1 MKKLKVIGFAL
12 LALAVVVA
20 TLLNNKANIAARAK
34 SDRMTSVPV
43 RVATVDNAVLDAEL
57 SLVGTIVGDKDVAV
71 IAETIGR
78 VTAVYVEVGD
88 VVAKGAP
95 LVQVDDEVLRANF
108 LAAEVNYEKA
118 KKDLERFQAL
128 NTEKTISDTQLEQAR
143 LAYQAAEAQYTI
155 ARRHLDDTR
164 IKSPIAGVVT
174 ARNVDVGTMVLD
186 KMNVAN
192 VVDLGQ
198 LKLKVNVPEKE
209 TFQLKIGDAATVT
222 TDVYPGVTFTGKI
235 KTISD
240 KADEAH
246 TYPVEVRLSNS
257 SSHPLKS
264 GMFGRVAFQT
274 SSAGETPLIPREGL
288 IGSVKNPQVY
298 VIDDGKAYLRDVIVG
313 AEAGRNVQILSGL
326 KGGETIVTSGHN
338 ILVDSM
344 AVAVIQ

>member
-12 LALAVVVA
+12 LALTVVVV
-20 TLLNNKANIAARAK
+20 TLLNNKAKIAARAK

-43 RVATVDNAVLDAEL
+43 RVATVENSVLDAEL

-95 LVQVDDEVLRANF
+95 LVQVDDEIRRANF
-108 LAAEVNYEKA
+108 LATEVNYEKT

-128 NTEKTISDTQLEQAR
+128 NSEKTISDTQLEQAR
-143 LAYQAAEAQYTI
+143 LAYQAAEAQYII
-155 ARRHLDDTR
+155 ARRQLDDTR

-174 ARNVDVGTMVLD
+174 ARTVDVGTMVLD
-186 KMNVAN
+186 KMNVAT

-209 TFQLKIGDAATVT
+209 AFQLKTGDAAIVT
-222 TDVYPGVTFTGKI
+222 TDVYPGITFTGRV
-235 KTISD
+235 KTISA

-246 TYPVEVRLSNS
+246 TYPVEVELSNS
-257 SSHPLKS
+257 ATHPLKS
-264 GMFGRVAFQT
+264 GMFGRVAFKT
-274 SSAGETPLIPREGL
+274 SSAGATPLIPREGL
-288 IGSVKNPQVY
+288 VGSVKNPQVY
-298 VIDDGKAYLRDVIVG
+298 VVENGKARLRDVIVG
-313 AEAGRNVQILSGL
+313 GEAGRSVQILNGL
-326 KGGETIVTSGHN
+326 KSGETIVTSGHN
-338 ILVDSM
+338 ILVDGM
-344 AVAVIQ
+344 AVTVIE